1 MRVRELS
8 AAVVASASSLVVA
21 GLALAAAVACSSS
34 SSDTANPVAPGVEGG
49 SDAQQPEAAVDA
61 PFTGPTQ
68 KGRIIDAVGK
78 TGVVGAVVSIGGKS
92 ITTNDDGSYAISITK
107 DVPTSMA
114 VTEPDHFKLNEQEWI
129 VKSDLFDRGD
139 TSLLSTSTAGLLAS
153 FLPTRDPTKGLL
165 AVRIYPLPPCVS
177 EAGSTLAI
185 EPAGAAKLTY
195 FAGGLPSKT
204 AKATSKDESFSGIF
218 TDVEPGV
225 PIKVIVTSPI
235 CEQVAFPV
243 DYGGVTLTGVQKAE
257 PGDVVSYIRVFLGPN
272 KIADSGAD

>member
-8 AAVVASASSLVVA
+8 TAVVASSSSLVVA

-49 SDAQQPEAAVDA
+49 SDAQPEAAVDA

-78 TGVVGAVVSIGGKS
+78 TGVMGAIVSIGGKS
-92 ITTNDDGSYAISITK
+92 ITTNDDGTYAIDITK

-139 TSLLSTSTAGLLAS
+139 TSLLSTSTANLLAS
-153 FLPTRDPTKGLL
+153 LLPTRDPAKGLL